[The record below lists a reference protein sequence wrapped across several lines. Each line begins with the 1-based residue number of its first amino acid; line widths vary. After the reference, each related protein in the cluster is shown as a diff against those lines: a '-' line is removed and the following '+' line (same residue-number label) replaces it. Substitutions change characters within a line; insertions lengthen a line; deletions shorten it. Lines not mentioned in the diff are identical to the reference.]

1 MVRHASFNGWGWG
14 NERGAKSGG
23 TPRRS
28 SHRGILFGS
37 SADPEGPIALRP
49 RIAPGLP
56 VRRIRRIFVSWSMA
70 PANRPS
76 QRPLIR
82 IPGPIRRSCWAGI
95 DYDHQPPPCALC
107 VMRRGAIDRHF
118 TGISVS
124 FLRYGGRI
132 SGPLPCKEIVL
143 IDGFGAVA
151 GRMPSTSPGPWA

>member
-1 MVRHASFNGWGWG
+1 
-14 NERGAKSGG
+14 
-23 TPRRS
+23 
-28 SHRGILFGS
+28 
-37 SADPEGPIALRP
+37 
-49 RIAPGLP
+49 
-56 VRRIRRIFVSWSMA
+56 MA

-143 IDGFGAVA
+143 IDGFGGCGGPHAVFKA
-151 GRMPSTSPGPWA
+151 RPMGMNQIYDEFSEDGI